1 MKTEPAGLR
10 RPIFSYTNFENPSA
24 LTLTGSAIL
33 FGGALRLTQL
43 GTEERGSA
51 WHDRPVEVINGFSS
65 TFTFRLSEGG
75 GANGGAYGFSFNVCP
90 YAEKPRTVGQPG
102 TPEHLAI
109 QFDTFRSTQPGEE
122 TDNYM
127 QASYLGMPLV
137 RNDLLLPCLTPPA
150 PPANI
155 NLRDGQAH
163 TVEVDYED
171 GRLRVYDCFPNGE
184 RRSLLLEHWGV
195 YLGSLSPAR
204 VGFGA
209 ETGDDG
215 WQYHDVLNWS
225 FEGKRIFPRR
235 ACSTLRA
242 WWPGDGSPEDIQ
254 GGHHADLQGDVGY
267 EAGEV
272 GHAFRNPGYGL
283 IEVAPS
289 RFLDVGQEAGLT
301 YEGWIKPEGLLWGFN
316 VISRG
321 PTAYQSYMTVT
332 NSQGG
337 PNPVGTLYANLIG
350 DESSSH
356 SLATEPLVMSG
367 DFQHVALTYDKATGE
382 AKLYHNGTVR
392 ASDNFGT
399 FSPLTSADMQLGSTY
414 TPPNSQ
420 PGLVDEMRVHSRAL
434 GDDEILAIYNAGAA
448 GVGTV
453 SITGVVTE
461 GAATVG
467 LPDIEVRLVNVNF
480 QTLAT
485 PGRVTV
491 TDERGRFI
499 FKRVPVGETWFVFPA
514 VNPHHYKP
522 RRVELENLSEDGVA
536 NFVRVARR

>member
-1 MKTEPAGLR
+1 MKPDPTALR
-10 RPIFSYTNFENPSA
+10 RSFFSYPDFASPA
-24 LTLTGSAIL
+24 DLTLTGSATL
-33 FGGALRLTQL
+33 FQGALRLTQL

-51 WHDRPVEVINGFSS
+51 WHDRPVEVINGFRS

-75 GANGGAYGFSFNVCP
+75 GPTGGAYGFSFNVCP
-90 YAEKPRTVGQPG
+90 YAEKPRTVGQSG

-109 QFDTFRSTQPGEE
+109 QFDTFRSPQLGEE
-122 TDNYM
+122 TDNFI
-127 QASYLGMPLV
+127 QVSYLGMPLV

-155 NLRDGQAH
+155 NLRDGAAH

-195 YLGSLSPAR
+195 YLDRLSTAR

-209 ETGDDG
+209 ETGYDG
-215 WQYHDVLNWS
+215 WQYHDILNWS
-225 FEGKRIFPRR
+225 LEVKRIFPRR
-235 ACSTLRA
+235 ACPTLRA

-254 GGHHADLQGDVGY
+254 GGHHADLQGEVGY

-272 GHAFRNPGYGL
+272 GNAFSNPGYGL

-316 VISRG
+316 VIAR
-321 PTAYQSYMTVT
+321 PPATYQTYMTVT
-332 NSQGG
+332 SSGG
-337 PNPVGTLYANLIG
+337 PDLQGRLVADLIG

-356 SLATEPLVMSG
+356 SLITEPLVTSG

-382 AKLYHNGTVR
+382 AQLYHNGAVR
-392 ASDNFGT
+392 ASANFGT

-414 TPPNSQ
+414 VPPNSQ

-434 GDDEILAIYNAGAA
+434 GGDEILAIYDAGAA

-453 SITGVVTE
+453 SVTGVVTSGS
-461 GAATVG
+461 GATGIPGV
-467 LPDIEVRLVNVNF
+467 EVRLVNVNF

-491 TDERGRFI
+491 TDAHGHYI
-499 FKRVPVGETWFVFPA
+499 FKRVPAGETWFVFPS
-514 VNPHHYKP
+514 VSPHQYTP
-522 RRVELENLSEDGVA
+522 RRVELEGLSADGVA
-536 NFVRVARR
+536 NFARVARR